1 VTSSA
6 LVLDLEGRVVAAHEP
21 ALGTENVTENVT
33 ELAHLAALPGAR
45 ALLALP
51 ELARGVGAPRGL
63 AFALDPAS
71 GVLVPAAGGPD
82 PHCGVR
88 LHALR
93 GLRAKRAREHRGELA
108 KALAEA
114 IPCGPGRT
122 GALALKAH
130 ELDQVGRLG
139 ARWAVERK
147 LGRAED
153 LVALEGGGRLAWAD
167 PSDVPAD
174 ARVRAAP
181 QLGTLGSGGHFVE
194 LAELVE
200 TFDEAAL
207 RALGLEPGG
216 LVLALHAGSRAFGH
230 ELVRSARERLRAK
243 TGAEHVALASP
254 AGRALLGALG
264 AAANFALANRQVMTH
279 RAREVLMRA
288 FGAIELAVV
297 FDAEHDGV
305 RLERLR
311 GSDGE
316 RELLVHRHGATRAL
330 GPGHAELPPAHRALG
345 SPVLLPGGPA
355 QPSFL
360 LLATAAAEQ
369 SSLASLPHAS
379 ARLLTP
385 AACRAA
391 AGTRDL
397 ARELARG
404 GLSLRA
410 TTPTTLADELPGAR
424 VDARTTVELLTR
436 LGLARPVAR
445 LAPFA
450 IVKG

>member
-1 VTSSA
+1 VSSPA
-6 LVLDLEGRVVAAHEP
+6 LVLDLEGRVVEAQEP
-21 ALGTENVTENVT
+21 ELVT
-33 ELAHLAALPGAR
+33 ELAHFAAMPGAR

-51 ELARGVGAPRGL
+51 ELAPGVGAPRGL
-63 AFALDPAS
+63 VFALDPAS
-71 GVLVPAAGGPD
+71 AVLVPAAGGPD

-93 GLRAKRAREHRGELA
+93 GVRAKRAREHRGELA
-108 KALAEA
+108 KALSEA

-122 GALALKAH
+122 GAIALKAH

-147 LGRAED
+147 LGREED
-153 LVALEGGGRLAWAD
+153 LARVEHGGRLDWAD
-167 PSDVPAD
+167 PLDVPAD
-174 ARVRAAP
+174 ARIRAAP
-181 QLGTLGSGGHFVE
+181 QLGTLGSGGHFLE
-194 LAELVE
+194 LAEVVE
-200 TFDEAAL
+200 IFDEAAL

-216 LVLALHAGSRAFGH
+216 LVLTLHSGSRAFGH
-230 ELVRSARERLRAK
+230 GLVRSARERLRTQ
-243 TGAEHVALASP
+243 TGVEHVPLASP

-279 RAREVLMRA
+279 RAREVLTRA
-288 FGAIELAVV
+288 FGAIELEVL

-311 GSDGE
+311 GAESE

-369 SSLASLPHAS
+369 RTLASLPHAS
-379 ARLLTP
+379 RRLLSPT
-385 AACRAA
+385 ACRAA

-404 GLSLRA
+404 GLSLRTA
-410 TTPTTLADELPGAR
+410 TPTTLADELPGAR

-436 LGLARPVAR
+436 LGLARPLAR

-450 IVKG
+450 LVKG